1 MTQSISHTPTLQATT
16 TQAYRDWLGVAAS
29 VLCAI
34 HCAAMPFVIGF
45 LPLLGLSFL
54 ADPAFHQWMVG
65 ICLALA
71 LLAFIP
77 GWRRH
82 HKLAPGLIGIVGLSL
97 ISLAAFAGPDEC
109 CPTPCEETTALAASE
124 DEATCAESCCAPGE
138 ESTPPAET
146 ALAATTEEEAACTE
160 SCCAPGEESTPPVE
174 TVLAAATEEEA
185 ACTESCCPADTT
197 VDQPSTAGFT
207 SFMWLIMT
215 PLGGVFLV
223 AAHLCNHFIGA
234 RCAAGCCS
242 R

>member
-160 SCCAPGEESTPPVE
+160 SCC
-174 TVLAAATEEEA
+174 
-185 ACTESCCPADTT
+185 PADTT

>member
-1 MTQSISHTPTLQATT
+1 MLHAAGRSRLLFVRIAFVTQSISHTPTLQATT

-146 ALAATTEEEAACTE
+146 ALAATA
-160 SCCAPGEESTPPVE
+160 
-174 TVLAAATEEEA
+174 EEEA